1 LFVLF
6 YFHINKEMPRI
17 SRTRRNAVHE
27 NMENFDHNS
36 IERSRAPAPIPYK
49 GKKKPGM
56 EDCPICLKE
65 YTENEEV
72 VMLHG
77 PTGPKH
83 TMCVSCFE
91 SYSSRGT
98 PNKCPICRQS
108 VYSVASSF
116 GKCVYMQRVKGKKSR
131 NLRSSFGNANL
142 KLLFSLVKKSS
153 IKDCELEQIVELYN
167 SLDGN
172 VSITDKDSNTPLMVA
187 SNVSTVDTL
196 LRKTS
201 ESNNINHKNK
211 TGKTS
216 LFINI
221 SKPRPNY
228 NIMKSL
234 IGLGADPNI
243 FDNEGNSPLIH
254 IIKKYKTPSKN
265 IQIHKPLEYILEN
278 SNAVLNHADLLE
290 YAESIGAKPAIKII
304 KKFTPS
310 SVVQTFDLDGLG
322 AALPRV
328 SSRRTSLEDMMGNLN
343 VKNDPYNLGGIS
355 DALPSIQPRKTPKR
369 RLSFDPLNMNDLEEA
384 LPKAHKMNEYFDPFN
399 LNDLG
404 AALPVFNVGRAPTPS
419 RKKTPRRSKRIQNR
433 NISQLDKLM
442 DNLGMFGRKKKPAD
456 KKKRAKS
463 TKSKSK
469 RRK

>member
-1 LFVLF
+1 
-6 YFHINKEMPRI
+6 MP
-17 SRTRRNAVHE
+17 RTRRNAVHE

-91 SYSSRGT
+91 SYASRGT

-142 KLLFSLVKKSS
+142 KLLFTLVKKSS
-153 IKDCELEQIVELYN
+153 IKDSELEEIVKLYD

-196 LRKTS
+196 LRRTP
-201 ESNNINHKNK
+201 ESKNINHKNK
-211 TGKTS
+211 AGKTS
-216 LFINI
+216 LFIHI

-243 FDNEGNSPLIH
+243 VDDVGNSPIKH
-254 IIKKYKTPSKN
+254 IIKKYKGTLSKK
-265 IQIHKPLEYILEN
+265 IKKEKPLEYILEN

-369 RLSFDPLNMNDLEEA
+369 RLSFDMNDLEEA
-384 LPKAHKMNEYFDPFN
+384 LPKKKPKRRLSLDPFN
-399 LNDLG
+399 LNDLEES
-404 AALPVFNVGRAPTPS
+404 LPVFNVGRAPPTT
-419 RKKTPRRSKRIQNR
+419 RKKKPRRSKRIQNR